1 MAAVGRVDSN
11 GLVDFIRL
19 TPGAAT
25 PKTVR
30 FIDAEAMLLGQRP
43 TRSLIAVTGRKV
55 AELMIETTGRRW
67 STEFKEPVIAVLA
80 ERALQRVF
88 EPDAEEN

>member
-1 MAAVGRVDSN
+1 
-11 GLVDFIRL
+11 L

-25 PKTVR
+25 PRTVR

-43 TRSLIAVTGRKV
+43 TRPLIAAAGHKV

-67 STEFKEPVIAVLA
+67 STEFKEPVIGVLA

-88 EPDAEEN
+88 ELNGGEN